1 VLSARLIQLIE
12 THSEVLTREVL
23 QDLATNPRTRSF
35 QMVLRVP
42 LVAHRQPL
50 PKSRRVGSDWARTY
64 MLRPGQP
71 LAYAEHAAIPRCGGS
86 VERNSRHDP

>member
-64 MLRPGQP
+64 MIRENRDEWLPSRT
-71 LAYAEHAAIPRCGGS
+71 AWRTR
-86 VERNSRHDP
+86 ERMRR